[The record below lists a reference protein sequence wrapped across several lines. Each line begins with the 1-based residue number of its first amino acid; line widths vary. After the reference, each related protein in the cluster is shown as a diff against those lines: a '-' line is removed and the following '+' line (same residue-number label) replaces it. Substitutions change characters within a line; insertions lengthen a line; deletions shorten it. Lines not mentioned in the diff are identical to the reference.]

1 MRLPGWFERRT
12 SCYGSERDPEGGD
25 ANRTLHGL
33 TPTLLRHAV
42 TSG

>member
-12 SCYGSERDPEGGD
+12 SCCGSERDPEGGV
-25 ANRTLHGL
+25 ASRTFHTL
-33 TPTLLRHAV
+33 TITLLRHAV